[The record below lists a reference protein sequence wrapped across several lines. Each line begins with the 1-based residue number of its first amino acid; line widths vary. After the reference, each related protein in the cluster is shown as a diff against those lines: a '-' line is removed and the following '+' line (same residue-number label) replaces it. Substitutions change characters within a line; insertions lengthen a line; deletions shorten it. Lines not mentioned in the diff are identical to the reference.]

1 MLHRIE
7 ALERLQKLR
16 EAGVLDE
23 HEFETQKQS
32 VFSDN
37 GHSQPSVDTEDVDS
51 DDHRVILTDE
61 DVSIDNALRGR
72 RWFNIYK
79 FIAVTIAFVYVAITF
94 DLPDIAEDTFSKI
107 LVVAALAA
115 SHFILDIIYDAAP
128 IVAMVPVSI
137 ILSMPPYL
145 IGVLISGTTMGVVLG
160 LCAFFSS
167 MIHGYRGSKY
177 FGRRDNV

>member
-16 EAGVLDE
+16 EAGVIDE
-23 HEFETQKQS
+23 HEFETQKKS

-72 RWFNIYK
+72 RWF
-79 FIAVTIAFVYVAITF
+79 
-94 DLPDIAEDTFSKI
+94 
-107 LVVAALAA
+107 
-115 SHFILDIIYDAAP
+115 
-128 IVAMVPVSI
+128 
-137 ILSMPPYL
+137 
-145 IGVLISGTTMGVVLG
+145 
-160 LCAFFSS
+160 CAFFSS